1 MKDLIEI
8 SHLMDTLN
16 IVADKISAYGKISRP
31 YGTEDN
37 LLVHE
42 VHIIDYI
49 GRHEIVTASDIV
61 SVTYKT
67 KGAISQTLNKLAEL
81 GLIDR
86 TEHPDDKRKQRL
98 ILTEKGQVVYDFHR
112 EKDLVAYSR
121 YQSRLQNVTDKDLHK
136 ANEIIKTIFKL

>member
-1 MKDLIEI
+1 MKDLTEI

-86 TEHPDDKRKQRL
+86 TQHPDDKRKQRL

-121 YQSRLQNVTDKDLHK
+121 YQSRLQNVTDKDLPK
-136 ANEIIKTIFKL
+136 ANEIIKTLFKL

>member
-1 MKDLIEI
+1 MKDLTEI

-31 YGTEDN
+31 YGTEDS

-49 GRHEIVTASDIV
+49 GRHDIVTASDIV

-98 ILTEKGQVVYDFHR
+98 ILTEKGMVVFDHHK

-121 YQSRLQNVTDKDLHK
+121 YQSRLEGVSDEDLRT
-136 ANEIIKTIFKL
+136 ANAIIKTIFKL